1 MSTLIIAEAGV
12 NHNGNFDY
20 AKKLV
25 EVAAT
30 CKVDIVK
37 FQSFNSSELV
47 TKSAAKAK
55 YQLRNSGSYESQFE
69 MLSRLE
75 LSQTQ
80 YETLKLLAEENN
92 LEFLSTGFDLNS
104 MEMLSKIGLK
114 RIKIPSGEIT
124 NYPYLK
130 YVASFKK
137 EIILSTGMSTLRE
150 IEKALS
156 VLIGN
161 GSSLEHITVL
171 HCTSSYPTAMQAVNL
186 KAMISIKDEFKV
198 KVGYSDHTE
207 GIEVSIAAV
216 ALGATIIEKH
226 FTLSRELPGPD
237 HQASLEPFELQALVQ
252 GIRNIEEALGDGS
265 KVPDESEL
273 ENRNAAR
280 KSIVASSRIKK
291 GELFSPSNLTVK
303 RPGTGIS
310 PMEWER
316 LMGTPAATDYDED
329 ELISQ

>member
-12 NHNGNFDY
+12 NHNGNFEY

-55 YQLRNSGSYESQFE
+55 YQIRNSESYESQFE

-75 LSQTQ
+75 LSQDQ
-80 YETLKLLAEENN
+80 HETLKLLAEENN
-92 LEFLSTGFDLNS
+92 LEFLSTGFDLKS
-104 MEMLSKIGLK
+104 MKMLSKIGLK

-130 YVASFKK
+130 YVASLEK
-137 EIILSTGMSTLRE
+137 EIILSTGMSTMKE

-156 VLIGN
+156 VLIEN
-161 GSSLEHITVL
+161 GSSLERITVL
-171 HCTSSYPTAMQAVNL
+171 HCTSSYPTAMKAVNL
-186 KAMISIKDEFKV
+186 KAMVSIKDEFDV

-216 ALGATIIEKH
+216 ALGATTIEKH

-237 HQASLEPFELQALVQ
+237 HRASLEPIELQALVR
-252 GIRNIEEALGDGS
+252 GIRNIEVALGDGS
-265 KVPDESEL
+265 KVPGESEL

-310 PMEWER
+310 PMEWEN
-316 LMGTPAATDYDED
+316 LLGTPAATDYEED
-329 ELISQ
+329 DLIS

>member
-12 NHNGNFDY
+12 NHNGNFEY

-55 YQLRNSGSYESQFE
+55 YQIRNSESYESQFE

-75 LSQTQ
+75 LSQDQ
-80 YETLKLLAEENN
+80 HETLKLLAEENN
-92 LEFLSTGFDLNS
+92 LEFLSTGFDLKS

-130 YVASFKK
+130 YVASLEK
-137 EIILSTGMSTLRE
+137 EVILSTGMSTMKE

-156 VLIGN
+156 VLIEN
-161 GSSLEHITVL
+161 GSCLERITVL
-171 HCTSSYPTAMQAVNL
+171 HCTSSYPTAMKAVNL
-186 KAMISIKDEFKV
+186 KAMVSIKDEFEV

-216 ALGATIIEKH
+216 ALGATTIEKH

-237 HQASLEPFELQALVQ
+237 HRASLEPIELQALVR
-252 GIRNIEEALGDGS
+252 GIRNIEVALGDGS
-265 KVPDESEL
+265 KVPGESEL

-310 PMEWER
+310 PMEWEN
-316 LMGTPAATDYDED
+316 LLGTPAATDYEED
-329 ELISQ
+329 DLIS